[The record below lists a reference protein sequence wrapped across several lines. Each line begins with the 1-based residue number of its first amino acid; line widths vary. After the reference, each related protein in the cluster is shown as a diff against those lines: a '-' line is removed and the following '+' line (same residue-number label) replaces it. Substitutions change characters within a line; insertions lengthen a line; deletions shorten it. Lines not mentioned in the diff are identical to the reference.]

1 MGLTSAMNTSLN
13 GLQLNET
20 TIDVIGNNVANA
32 GTNGFKASRTLFST
46 QLARTYSVGSAP
58 TTNNGGTNPRQI
70 GLGALNSAIQLDF
83 TQGGI
88 TNSTSPSDLAIQG
101 DGFFK
106 VDSPDGY
113 VYTRNG
119 NFTLNSDNKLVNS
132 QGYFLQG
139 FSANLDTGVVNTQV
153 KTDIEIPLGQ
163 LQSAAETQNA
173 VLKGALFASG
183 TVATSGA
190 QLLSSAFYQN
200 TVFLPAS
207 TDRAPVT
214 GATKLTELVKQQ
226 DSVANPTPA
235 AVFVVGETLTLTPR
249 KGGGDIEAQTLTI
262 DANTD
267 VDDLMAFFKEA
278 YGIQTEGSSGD
289 MTPDYTGTATL
300 NPGVTVNANGEIQIE
315 GNIGTANDLDWPTA
329 SLQSS
334 TRGTIDLGIAKTQA
348 ADGESTTTEFVVYDS
363 LGQPVSVRLTAVL
376 ESIDTSATTFRF
388 FAESDGDAD
397 RNIAIGNGIFKFDGH
412 GQYFT
417 SDEERNTIT
426 IDRPGN
432 VDTPMTV
439 TLNFSKLSGISTTAA
454 GSSISLNSQ
463 DGSGPGTLTTF
474 VIDEEGKVNGVF
486 DNGVIKVLGQIILAR
501 FSNPQGLIQVGSDS
515 YRVGISSGLPSENPA
530 GQFGNGTVRSGAIE
544 LSNTDI
550 GRNLVDLIV
559 ASTQYRGNAKV
570 ISSVQQLTDEL
581 LLLNR

>member
-46 QLARTYSVGSAP
+46 QLARTFSVGSAP
-58 TTNNGGTNPRQI
+58 TSGNGGTNPRQI

-106 VDSPDGY
+106 VESPDGS

-139 FSANLDTGVVNTQV
+139 FSVNDDGTV
-153 KTDIEIPLGQ
+153 NHELITDLEVPLGQ
-163 LQSAAETQNA
+163 LQIASETENA
-173 VLKGALFASG
+173 VFKGAMFSSG
-183 TVATSGA
+183 TIATQGSTLTSMA
-190 QLLSSAFYQN
+190 MYDN
-200 TVFLPAS
+200 TTGPPRTAITTGSFLKDIFDA
-207 TDRAPVT
+207 TT
-214 GATKLTELVKQQ
+214 GG
-226 DSVANPTPA
+226 N
-235 AVFVVGETLTLTPR
+235 AVFTTGEVLTLTPR
-249 KGGGDIEAQTLTI
+249 KGSADLDSQTLTVTATTTVQ
-262 DANTD
+262 DYLNF
-267 VDDLMAFFKEA
+267 MQES
-278 YGIQTEGSSGD
+278 YGIQKNSSLN
-289 MTPDYTGTATL
+289 PPYTGTSTWSPDL
-300 NPGVTVNANGEIQIE
+300 TVNGSGQLVITGNLGASNDIDFPGAALQSDLGGTINLQFVKSTTANGE
-315 GNIGTANDLDWPTA
+315 
-329 SLQSS
+329 S
-334 TRGTIDLGIAKTQA
+334 TKSQ
-348 ADGESTTTEFVVYDS
+348 FVVYDS
-363 LGQPVSVRLTAVL
+363 LGQPVSVAVTAVL
-376 ESIDTSATTFRF
+376 ESTGTNATTFRF
-388 FAESDGDAD
+388 YAESDDDANRD
-397 RNIAIGNGIFKFDGH
+397 IVVGNGVFRFDGE
-412 GQYFT
+412 GKYFPS
-417 SDEERNTIT
+417 SDENHTIQL
-426 IDRPGN
+426 DRPGAAN
-432 VDTPMTV
+432 TPMSV
-439 TLNFSKLSGISTTAA
+439 ALDFSKLSGISTSTA
-454 GSSISLNSQ
+454 GSSLSLNSQ

-474 VIDEEGKVNGVF
+474 VIDEEGQVNGVF
-486 DNGVIKVLGQIILAR
+486 DNGVIGILGQIVLAR
-501 FSNPQGLIQVGSDS
+501 FSNPQGLIQVGSDA
-515 YRVGISSGLPSENPA
+515 YRVGVSSGLPSENAP
-530 GQFGNGTVRSGAIE
+530 GSFGNGTIRSGAIE

>member
-58 TTNNGGTNPRQI
+58 TSTNGGTNPRQI

-106 VDSPDGY
+106 VESPDGS

-132 QGYFLQG
+132 QGYFVQG
-139 FSANLDTGVVNTQV
+139 FSANFDTGVVDTRV

-163 LQSAAETQNA
+163 LQSAAETENA
-173 VLKGALFASG
+173 VLKGALFSG
-183 TVATSGA
+183 GEVAT
-190 QLLSSAFYQN
+190 Q
-200 TVFLPAS
+200 
-207 TDRAPVT
+207 
-214 GATKLTELVKQQ
+214 GATVLSNVLFEGVSSGPRPNAAGTTKLVNLFADATTTSPLFQ
-226 DSVANPTPA
+226 N
-235 AVFVVGETLTLTPR
+235 GEVLTITPR
-249 KGGGDIEAQTLTI
+249 KGGSDIDQQTLTI

-267 VDDLMAFFKEA
+267 VDALMLFFKESF
-278 YGIQTEGSSGD
+278 GIQTSGSSGD
-289 MTPDYTGTATL
+289 MTPDYTGTASWT
-300 NPGVTVNANGEIQIE
+300 PGVTISGGRIQIN
-315 GNIGTANDLDWPTA
+315 GNMGTGNDLDWPTA
-329 SLQSS
+329 SLQGSLG
-334 TRGTIDLGIAKTQA
+334 GTINLGMTKTQA
-348 ADGESTTTEFVVYDS
+348 ADGESAISQFVVYDS
-363 LGQPVSVRLTAVL
+363 LGQPVNVRLTTVL
-376 ESIDTSATTFRF
+376 ESTETNATVFRF
-388 FAESDGDAD
+388 YAESAD
-397 RNIAIGNGIFKFDGH
+397 DEDRDIAIGNGIFKFDGS
-412 GQYFT
+412 GKYFL
-417 SDEERNTIT
+417 SDDERNTLS
-426 IDRPGN
+426 IDRPVN
-432 VDTPMTV
+432 IDTPMTV
-439 TLNFSKLSGISTTAA
+439 TLDFSKLSGISTASA

-474 VIDEEGKVNGVF
+474 VIDEVGKVNGVF

-501 FSNPQGLIQVGSDS
+501 FSNPQGLIQVGSDA
-515 YRVGISSGLPSENPA
+515 YRVGISSGLPSENPP
-530 GQFGNGTVRSGAIE
+530 GQFGNGTIRSGAIE

-570 ISSVQQLTDEL
+570 ISQVQQLTDEL